1 MADDSNF
8 GRPRQAEV
16 YLAGTLAGQTPDI
29 PPRYEALEAAAEES
43 LSPEGHAY
51 VAGSAGGEST
61 AGANREAFDR
71 WRLIPRP
78 LRDVSS
84 RNLSVELFGREWP
97 APVALAPIGVQ
108 GILHDD
114 AERPAARAAATLGL
128 PFCVSSVSSVTLED
142 VADALDGAP
151 GWFQLYPS
159 ADRDVTA
166 SLLDRAEVAGYEAVV
181 VTVDTPTMGWRP
193 RDLEQGYLP
202 FLEAEGV
209 ANYFSDPAFRDA
221 LDAPP
226 EEDQNAAVQH
236 FLDVF
241 GDTGF
246 DLDDLGFVRERTD
259 LPVIVKGLLHPD
271 DAERALEHADGVVVS
286 NHGGRQVDRAV
297 PALEAL
303 PGVVDRVGDRA
314 PVLFDSGIRGGADV
328 AVALALGADAVLL
341 GRPYAYGL
349 AIGGEDG
356 VLEVCR
362 NLLAELDITLALAG
376 CRAVDDLDRDA
387 LSRAE

>member
-1 MADDSNF
+1 MPDESTY
-8 GRPRQAEV
+8 GRARQAEV

-29 PPRYEALEAAAEES
+29 PPRYEALEAAAEAA
-43 LSPEGHAY
+43 LSPEAHAY
-51 VAGSAGGEST
+51 VAGSAGAEST
-61 AGANREAFDR
+61 ADANRAAFDE
-71 WRLIPRP
+71 WRLVPRP

-84 RNLSVELFGREWP
+84 RDLSVELFGREWP
-97 APVALAPIGVQ
+97 APVGLAPIGVQ
-108 GILHDD
+108 GLLHDD
-114 AERPAARAAATLGL
+114 GERPAARAAATLGL
-128 PFCVSSVSSVTLED
+128 PFAVSSASSVTLEA

-159 ADRDVTA
+159 ADRAVTE
-166 SLLDRAEVAGYEAVV
+166 SLLERAEAAGYEAVV

-209 ANYFSDPAFRDA
+209 ANYFEDPAFRA
-221 LDAPP
+221 GLDAPP
-226 EEDQNAAVQH
+226 EEDRNAAVQH

-246 DLDDLGFVRERTD
+246 DLEALAHVRELTD
-259 LPVIVKGLLHPD
+259 LPVIVKGLVHPD

-286 NHGGRQVDRAV
+286 THGGRQVDRAL

-303 PGVVDRVGDRA
+303 PDVVDRIGDDA
-314 PVLFDSGIRGGADV
+314 PVLFDSGIRNGADV

-349 AIGGEDG
+349 ALEGEAG

-362 NLLAELDITLALAG
+362 NLLADLDLTLALTGHRSPAELG
-376 CRAVDDLDRDA
+376 RGA
-387 LSRAE
+387 LSRA